1 MTRAAPTWD
10 ENPKLPPGVS
20 LFKAIGLFVLLQCLG
35 PSLWSVAIIGLQA
48 GWDSTATRIAL
59 LVWAVPLLL
68 AAAIALLALT
78 RRAQLDRLISF
89 TGYFLFRGI
98 LIGFCFLG
106 VALAYGS
113 DALVPSV
120 WTAILGLA
128 VVEIYAYLNA
138 RAFSDEKII
147 TLMRSSFSKVDERGR
162 FQLQTHGP
170 GVPEG
175 EMWLK
180 GGVQYRLIAGLVLL
194 SPFLL
199 ALAVTGR
206 ADAIAGP
213 IMLTIGLLLYFLA
226 VGTWA
231 GQHALHRA
239 IRLRQA
245 GRF

>member
-1 MTRAAPTWD
+1 MTSATPRWD
-10 ENPKLPPGVS
+10 ENPELPRGVS
-20 LFKAIGLFVLLQCLG
+20 LFKAIGLFVLFQCLG
-35 PSLWSVAIIGLQA
+35 PSLWSVVIIGLQA
-48 GWDSTATRIAL
+48 GWGSTAAWIAL

-68 AAAIALLALT
+68 AAAIVLPAAARLAP
-78 RRAQLDRLISF
+78 LDRLISV

-113 DALVPSV
+113 DAFVPSV
-120 WTAILGLA
+120 WIAILGITLI
-128 VVEIYAYLNA
+128 ELYAYLNA
-138 RAFSDEKII
+138 RAFSDEKIME
-147 TLMRSSFSKVDERGR
+147 LMRSVFSDVDDMGR
-162 FQLQTHGP
+162 FHLRTHGP

-180 GGVQYRLIAGLVLL
+180 GGVQYRLIAGLVVLA
-194 SPFLL
+194 PFLL

-206 ADAIAGP
+206 ADAMAGP
-213 IMLTIGLLLYFLA
+213 VMLTIGLLLYFLA
-226 VGTWA
+226 VGSWA
-231 GQHALHRA
+231 GQHALRRA